1 MRPADLWRHSSF
13 RLALGVTLLV
23 LTTLLLA
30 GAVGYGLMRE
40 RLSARQDARVTE
52 IFTAIARTSL
62 LDDRTD
68 LIEAVTTRI
77 DASPDRST
85 VYLLTDDKGQVLAG
99 NITDAALPR
108 GWSTIAAAELGIP
121 DDALYRM
128 FSGPAGQ
135 YSLAVG
141 LANADQEALEN
152 IVLGAFGW
160 AALVAALATVGAGA
174 ILATRVQSRLSSA
187 EAAVAL
193 VAHGDLSARL
203 PVSGRG
209 DDLDRIST
217 AINVSLVRL
226 EGSVEA
232 MRQVS
237 ADIAHDLRTPLNRLR
252 IRIESAAARLAD
264 GLPAQDDLAEA
275 IAESD
280 RINETFSALLR
291 IAQIET
297 GARRA
302 QFVTVDL
309 AALMRTMAEIYAD
322 VAADAGQ
329 TLHPDIA
336 GPARVDGDKELLTQ
350 ALANL
355 IENAIRHCP
364 SGTTITCAVQ
374 RNADRISASVR
385 DTGPGI
391 PVAEREKVL
400 RRLYR
405 LEKSRSTEGS
415 GLGLALVKAVADLH
429 DANLLLA
436 DAEPGLRVALLFRRN
451 IRPSGAMAGNMVTP
465 DE

>member
-30 GAVGYGLMRE
+30 GGVGYGLMRE

-62 LDDRTD
+62 LNDKID

-77 DASPDRST
+77 EASPDRST
-85 VYLLTDDKGQVLAG
+85 AYLLTDDKGQILAG
-99 NITDAALPR
+99 NVTDVALPA
-108 GWSTIAAAELGIP
+108 GWSTIPAAELGIP
-121 DDALYRM
+121 GGDLYRM

-141 LANADQEALEN
+141 LADADQKELQTV
-152 IVLGAFGW
+152 VLGAFGW
-160 AALVAALATVGAGA
+160 AALIAGLATVAAGA
-174 ILATRVQSRLSSA
+174 ILAARVQNRLSSA

-209 DDLDRIST
+209 DDLDRISS
-217 AINVSLVRL
+217 AINASLVRL

-252 IRIESAAARLAD
+252 IRIENAAARLAD
-264 GLPAQDDLAEA
+264 GLSAEDDLMEA
-275 IAESD
+275 IAESE

-302 QFVTVDL
+302 QFTAVDL
-309 AALMRTMAEIYAD
+309 TALMQAMAEIYGD
-322 VAADAGQ
+322 VAADAGHA
-329 TLHPDIA
+329 LRLDAA
-336 GPARVDGDKELLTQ
+336 GPACVSGDKELLTQ
-350 ALANL
+350 TLANL

-364 SGTTITCAVQ
+364 PGTEITCAV
-374 RNADRISASVR
+374 RKGTDRVIVSTR
-385 DTGPGI
+385 DTGAGI
-391 PVAEREKVL
+391 PPGEREKVL

-405 LEKSRSTEGS
+405 LEKSRSTEGT

-429 DANLLLA
+429 SADLVLA
-436 DAEPGLRVALLFRRN
+436 DAEPGLRVELAFPTMGCLN
-451 IRPSGAMAGNMVTP
+451 PVSH
-465 DE
+465 

>member
-23 LTTLLLA
+23 LTTLVLA
-30 GAVGYGLMRE
+30 GGVGYGLMRE

-52 IFTAIARTSL
+52 IFTAIVRTSL
-62 LDDRTD
+62 LNDKID

-77 DASPDRST
+77 EASPDRST
-85 VYLLTDDKGQVLAG
+85 AYLLTDESGQVLAG
-99 NITDAALPR
+99 NVTDAALPA
-108 GWSTIAAAELGIP
+108 GWSTIPAAGLGIP
-121 DDALYRM
+121 TDYLYRV

-135 YSLAVG
+135 YRLAVG
-141 LANADQEALEN
+141 LTDADQEELQT

-160 AALVAALATVGAGA
+160 AALVAGLATVTAGA
-174 ILATRVQSRLSSA
+174 ILAARVQSRLSSA

-209 DDLDRIST
+209 DDLDRISS

-226 EGSVEA
+226 ESSVEA

-252 IRIESAAARLAD
+252 IRIENAAARLAD
-264 GLPAQDDLAEA
+264 GLPAEDDLTEA

-302 QFVTVDL
+302 QFTTVDL

-322 VAADAGQ
+322 VAADAGHA
-329 TLHPDIA
+329 LHLDIA
-336 GPARVDGDKELLTQ
+336 GPVWVNGDKELLTQ
-350 ALANL
+350 TLANL

-364 SGTTITCAVQ
+364 PGTTITCAVQ
-374 RNADRISASVR
+374 GAADRVTASVR

-391 PVAEREKVL
+391 PVAERGKVL

-405 LEKSRSTEGS
+405 LEKSRSTQGT

-429 DANLLLA
+429 SAGLVLA
-436 DAEPGLRVALLFRRN
+436 DAKPGLRVELAF
-451 IRPSGAMAGNMVTP
+451 PSHGLQPT
-465 DE
+465 

>member
-23 LTTLLLA
+23 LTTLILA
-30 GAVGYGLMRE
+30 GGVGYGLMRE

-52 IFTAIARTSL
+52 IFTAIAQTSL
-62 LDDRTD
+62 LDDRID

-77 DASPDRST
+77 QASPNRST
-85 VYLLTDDKGQVLAG
+85 AYLLTDDSGQMLAG
-99 NITDAALPR
+99 NIRNVTLPP
-108 GWSTIAAAELGIP
+108 GWSTLPAAELGVST
-121 DDALYRM
+121 DYLYRV

-135 YSLAVG
+135 YRLAVG
-141 LANADQEALEN
+141 LTDADQEELQT

-160 AALVAALATVGAGA
+160 AALVAGLATVAAGA
-174 ILATRVQSRLSSA
+174 ILAARVQNRLSSA

-209 DDLDRIST
+209 DDLDRISS

-226 EGSVEA
+226 ESSVEA

-252 IRIESAAARLAD
+252 IRIENAAARLAD
-264 GLPAQDDLAEA
+264 GLPAADDLMEA

-302 QFVTVDL
+302 QFVTLDL
-309 AALMRTMAEIYAD
+309 ATLMRTMAEVYAD
-322 VAADAGQ
+322 VAADAGHA
-329 TLHPDIA
+329 LHLDVA
-336 GPARVDGDKELLTQ
+336 GPASINGDRELLTQ
-350 ALANL
+350 TLANL
-355 IENAIRHCP
+355 IENAIRHCAP
-364 SGTTITCAVQ
+364 GTRITCAVHAT
-374 RNADRISASVR
+374 ADRVIASIS

-391 PVAEREKVL
+391 PAEEREKVL

-405 LEKSRSTEGS
+405 LEKSRSTEGT

-429 DANLLLA
+429 SADLVLA
-436 DAEPGLRVALLFRRN
+436 DAEPGLRVDLVFQRN
-451 IRPSGAMAGNMVTP
+451 TEA
-465 DE
+465 

>member
-1 MRPADLWRHSSF
+1 M
-13 RLALGVTLLV
+13 
-23 LTTLLLA
+23 
-30 GAVGYGLMRE
+30 
-40 RLSARQDARVTE
+40 LSTE
-52 IFTAIARTSL
+52 CFQA
-62 LDDRTD
+62 
-68 LIEAVTTRI
+68 
-77 DASPDRST
+77 
-85 VYLLTDDKGQVLAG
+85 
-99 NITDAALPR
+99 
-108 GWSTIAAAELGIP
+108 
-121 DDALYRM
+121 
-128 FSGPAGQ
+128 PAGQ

-141 LANADQEALEN
+141 LADADQEALQN

-160 AALVAALATVGAGA
+160 AGLVAGLATVAAGA
-174 ILATRVQSRLSSA
+174 ILAARVQNRLSSA

-226 EGSVEA
+226 EGSFEA

-252 IRIESAAARLAD
+252 IRIENAATRLAD
-264 GLPAQDDLAEA
+264 GLPAQYDLTEA

-302 QFVTVDL
+302 QFTTFDL

-329 TLHPDIA
+329 ALHPDIA
-336 GPARVDGDKELLTQ
+336 GPAWVSGDRELLTQ

-364 SGTTITCAVQ
+364 PGTTITCAVQ
-374 RNADRISASVR
+374 GAADRVTASVR

-391 PVAEREKVL
+391 PVPSGK
-400 RRLYR
+400 
-405 LEKSRSTEGS
+405 KSCAAST
-415 GLGLALVKAVADLH
+415 
-429 DANLLLA
+429 
-436 DAEPGLRVALLFRRN
+436 GLRKA
-451 IRPSGAMAGNMVTP
+451 GAPRAADWGSRW
-465 DE
+465 

>member
-23 LTTLLLA
+23 LTTLILA
-30 GAVGYGLMRE
+30 GGVGYGLIQE
-40 RLSARQDARVTE
+40 RLSARQDVRVTE

-62 LDDRTD
+62 LDDRID

-77 DASPDRST
+77 EASPDRST
-85 VYLLTDDKGQVLAG
+85 VYLLSDSNGKVLAG
-99 NITDAALPR
+99 NIEDVALPP
-108 GWSTIAAAELGIP
+108 GWSTFSAAKLGIP
-121 DDALYRM
+121 NDDLYRV
-128 FSGPAGQ
+128 FAGPAGQ
-135 YSLAVG
+135 YRLAVG
-141 LANADQEALEN
+141 LTDADQEELQN

-160 AALVAALATVGAGA
+160 AAFIAGLATVAAGA
-174 ILATRVQSRLSSA
+174 ILAARVQNRLSSA

-203 PVSGRG
+203 PVTGRG

-217 AINVSLVRL
+217 AINISLVRL

-252 IRIESAAARLAD
+252 IRIENAAAKLAN
-264 GLPAQDDLAEA
+264 GLFAEDDLMEA
-275 IAESD
+275 VAESD

-302 QFVTVDL
+302 QFTRVDL

-322 VAADAGQ
+322 VAADAGH
-329 TLHPDIA
+329 TLHLDTT
-336 GPARVDGDKELLTQ
+336 GPAWVDGDKELLTQ

-364 SGTTITCAVQ
+364 PGTTITCAVQ
-374 RNADRISASVR
+374 GVADRATACVR

-405 LEKSRSTEGS
+405 LEKSRSTEGT
-415 GLGLALVKAVADLH
+415 GLGLALVKAVAELHTADLV
-429 DANLLLA
+429 LA
-436 DAEPGLRVALLFRRN
+436 DAEPGLRVELVFLCCV
-451 IRPSGAMAGNMVTP
+451 ISQ
-465 DE
+465 